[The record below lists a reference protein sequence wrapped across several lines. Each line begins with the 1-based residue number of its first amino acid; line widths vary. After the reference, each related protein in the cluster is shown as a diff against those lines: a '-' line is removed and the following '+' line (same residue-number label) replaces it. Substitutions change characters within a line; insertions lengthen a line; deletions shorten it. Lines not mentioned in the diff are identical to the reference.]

1 MLKGI
6 GSKSDAVNLMPEL
19 KQKLNYEYK
28 VTVIV
33 QIALK
38 NFAENGMQTKKIIL
52 VIEFL
57 KMLYFIKII
66 QKNAQI
72 FFFYSLPI
80 LSKFKICIKLS
91 HTETEHL

>member
-1 MLKGI
+1 
-6 GSKSDAVNLMPEL
+6 
-19 KQKLNYEYK
+19 
-28 VTVIV
+28 
-33 QIALK
+33 
-38 NFAENGMQTKKIIL
+38 MQTKKIIL